1 MKVSEHF
8 WFSEFSERDPS
19 ILTTIQMHMVKHL
32 AQNILEP
39 IRAYLGQAFGNEV
52 AIKITSGIRFPS
64 DHNRLKKQGYNPSE
78 TSDHLFG
85 NIVKLSNP
93 AKIRVYGKYFQFSV
107 GAVDILPS
115 CGAKE
120 AWDVLAPHFVRES
133 SCIALPNG
141 NVKIGQIILE
151 KRKSYW
157 LHVSNPKELIYNSF
171 VAETFLKVEPFLQSM
186 DNGMTYKPYP

>member
-1 MKVSEHF
+1 MKLSDNF
-8 WFSEFSERDPS
+8 WFSEFSNRDPS
-19 ILTTIQMHMVKHL
+19 VLTSIQLYMIKNLAERILQ
-32 AQNILEP
+32 P
-39 IRAYLGQAFGNEV
+39 IRNYLTDVFAKDV
-52 AIKITSGIRFPS
+52 SIKIVSGVRFPS
-64 DHNRLKKQGYNPSE
+64 DLNRLRAQGYNPSE
-78 TSDHLFG
+78 TSDHLCG
-85 NIVKLSNP
+85 NIVKLRSS

-120 AWDVLAPHFVRES
+120 AWDVLAPHFVREH

-151 KRKSYW
+151 KRRSYW
-157 LHVSNPKELIYNSF
+157 LHVSNPKKLVYNSF

>member
-19 ILTTIQMHMVKHL
+19 ILTTIQMYMVKHL
-32 AQNILEP
+32 AQNILEA
-39 IRAYLGQAFGNEV
+39 IRTYLGQAFGAEV
-52 AIKITSGIRFPS
+52 SIKIVSGVRFPS
-64 DHNRLKKQGYNPSE
+64 DHNRLKKQGFNPSE

-85 NIVKLSNP
+85 NIVKLRNP

-107 GAVDILPS
+107 GAADIMPS

-120 AWDVLAPHFVRES
+120 AWDVLAPHFVRER

-141 NVKIGQIILE
+141 DVKIGQIILE
-151 KRKSYW
+151 RRRSFW
-157 LHVSNPKELIYNSF
+157 LHISNPKELVYNSF

-186 DNGMTYKPYP
+186 DNGTTYKPYP